1 MKVSAIIPAAGL
13 GVRLGEEKQFK
24 LLAGYPLFIHSIRTF
39 INFPKIDEIVVVVPK
54 NKKKIIYDWL
64 APISHKKNIVVTR
77 GGSKR
82 QDSVKNGV
90 LASNSNSDLICIHD
104 AARPFITT
112 KIIEECIISAKNS
125 DGAVVAIPSTSTVKY
140 SKNNIIEKTIN
151 RDNVWL
157 AQTPQVFWR
166 DKLLKAYDNLDKTD
180 ILTDESVLMEKMG
193 YKISLVLGDKANF
206 KITTL
211 EDWKRAESYLQ

>member
-1 MKVSAIIPAAGL
+1 M
-13 GVRLGEEKQFK
+13 
-24 LLAGYPLFIHSIRTF
+24 
-39 INFPKIDEIVVVVPK
+39 
-54 NKKKIIYDWL
+54 
-64 APISHKKNIVVTR
+64 
-77 GGSKR
+77 
-82 QDSVKNGV
+82 
-90 LASNSNSDLICIHD
+90 
-104 AARPFITT
+104 
-112 KIIEECIISAKNS
+112 
-125 DGAVVAIPSTSTVKY
+125 AIPSTSTVKY

>member
-64 APISHKKNIVVTR
+64 TPISHKKNIIVIH
-77 GGSKR
+77 GGSRR

-90 LASNSNSDLICIHD
+90 LSSNSDLICIHD

>member
-54 NKKKIIYDWL
+54 NKKKKIYDWL
-64 APISHKKNIVVTR
+64 KPISHKKNIVITH
-77 GGSKR
+77 GGSRR

-90 LASNSNSDLICIHD
+90 LSSDINSDLICIHD

-193 YKISLVLGDKANF
+193 YKISLVSGDKANF

>member
-39 INFPKIDEIVVVVPK
+39 INSPKIDEIVVVVPK

-64 APISHKKNIVVTR
+64 TPITDKKNIVVTH
-77 GGSKR
+77 GGSRR

-104 AARPFITT
+104 AARPFVTT
-112 KIIEECIISAKNS
+112 KIIEECINSAKNS

>member
-39 INFPKIDEIVVVVPK
+39 LNFPKIDEIVVVVPK

-64 APISHKKNIVVTR
+64 TQISHKKNIVVTR

-90 LASNSNSDLICIHD
+90 LSSNSNSDLICIH
-104 AARPFITT
+104 AVSYTHLTLPT
-112 KIIEECIISAKNS
+112 KA
-125 DGAVVAIPSTSTVKY
+125 
-140 SKNNIIEKTIN
+140 
-151 RDNVWL
+151 
-157 AQTPQVFWR
+157 
-166 DKLLKAYDNLDKTD
+166 
-180 ILTDESVLMEKMG
+180 
-193 YKISLVLGDKANF
+193 
-206 KITTL
+206 
-211 EDWKRAESYLQ
+211 

>member
-1 MKVSAIIPAAGL
+1 VKVSAIIPAAGL

-24 LLAGYPLFIHSIRTF
+24 LLAGYPLFTHSIRTF
-39 INFPKIDEIVVVVPK
+39 LNFPKIDEIVVVVPK
-54 NKKKIIYDWL
+54 NKKKIIYEWL
-64 APISHKKNIVVTR
+64 TPISHKKNIVVTH
-77 GGSKR
+77 GGLRR

-90 LASNSNSDLICIHD
+90 LESDSNSDLICIHD
-104 AARPFITT
+104 AARPFVTT
-112 KIIEECIISAKNS
+112 NIIDECIISAKNS
-125 DGAVVAIPSTSTVKY
+125 DGAVVAIPSASTVKY

-193 YKISLVLGDKANF
+193 YEISLVLGDVENF
-206 KITTL
+206 KITTP

>member
-1 MKVSAIIPAAGL
+1 VKVSAIIPAAGL

-64 APISHKKNIVVTR
+64 TPISHKKNIVVTH
-77 GGSKR
+77 GGSRR

-90 LASNSNSDLICIHD
+90 LSSNSDLICIHD

>member
-1 MKVSAIIPAAGL
+1 M
-13 GVRLGEEKQFK
+13 
-24 LLAGYPLFIHSIRTF
+24 
-39 INFPKIDEIVVVVPK
+39 
-54 NKKKIIYDWL
+54 
-64 APISHKKNIVVTR
+64 
-77 GGSKR
+77 
-82 QDSVKNGV
+82 
-90 LASNSNSDLICIHD
+90 ICIHD

>member
-64 APISHKKNIVVTR
+64 TPISHKKNIVVTR

-90 LASNSNSDLICIHD
+90 LSSNSNSDLICIHD

-166 DKLLKAYDNLDKTD
+166 DKLLKAYDTLDKTD

>member
-1 MKVSAIIPAAGL
+1 MRVSAIIPAAGL

-39 INFPKIDEIVVVVPK
+39 LNFPKIDEIVVVVPK

-64 APISHKKNIVVTR
+64 TKISHKKNIVVTH
-77 GGSKR
+77 GGLRR

-90 LASNSNSDLICIHD
+90 MSSDRNSDLICIHD
-104 AARPFITT
+104 AARPFVTT

-125 DGAVVAIPSTSTVKY
+125 DGAVVATPSTSTVKY
-140 SKNNIIEKTIN
+140 SKSNIIEKTIN
-151 RDNVWL
+151 RDNIWL

-166 DKLLKAYDNLDKTD
+166 DKLLKAYESLDKTD

-193 YKISLVLGDKANF
+193 YKISLVKGNQANF

>member
-64 APISHKKNIVVTR
+64 TPISHKKNIVVTH
-77 GGSKR
+77 GGFKR

-90 LASNSNSDLICIHD
+90 LSSDSNSSLICIHD
-104 AARPFITT
+104 AARPFITS
-112 KIIEECIISAKNS
+112 KIIEECITSAKNS

>member
-54 NKKKIIYDWL
+54 NKKKKIYDWL
-64 APISHKKNIVVTR
+64 KPISHKKNIVITH
-77 GGSKR
+77 GGSRR

-90 LASNSNSDLICIHD
+90 LSSDINSDLICIHD

>member
-64 APISHKKNIVVTR
+64 KPISHKKNIVITH
-77 GGSKR
+77 GGSRR

-90 LASNSNSDLICIHD
+90 LSSDINSDLICIHD

-193 YKISLVLGDKANF
+193 YKISLVSGDETNF

>member
-64 APISHKKNIVVTR
+64 TPISHKKNIVVTH
-77 GGSKR
+77 GGFRR

-90 LASNSNSDLICIHD
+90 LYSNSNSDLICIHD

-140 SKNNIIEKTIN
+140 SRNNIIEKTIN

-193 YKISLVLGDKANF
+193 YKISLVSGDKVNF

-211 EDWKRAESYLQ
+211 QDWKRAESYLQ

>member
-24 LLAGYPLFIHSIRTF
+24 LLAGYPLFIHSIKTF

-64 APISHKKNIVVTR
+64 TPISHKKNIVVTH
-77 GGSKR
+77 GGLRS

-90 LASNSNSDLICIHD
+90 FESDSNSDLICIHD
-104 AARPFITT
+104 AARPFVT
-112 KIIEECIISAKNS
+112 KSIIKRAIVAAGTA
-125 DGAVVAIPSTSTVKY
+125 DGVVVAIPSVDTVKY
-140 SKNNIIEKTIN
+140 SENGVIEKTIHRN
-151 RDNVWL
+151 HVWL
-157 AQTPQVFWR
+157 AQTPQIFWR
-166 DKLLKAYDNLDKTD
+166 EKLLKAYDGVDESDL
-180 ILTDESVLMEKMG
+180 ITDESVLMEKMG
-193 YKISLVLGDKANF
+193 YKISLVMGDVANF

-211 EDWKRAESYLQ
+211 EDWKRAESCLQ